1 MFLDPHVQ
9 RGYNDIG
16 TGGFTRGTNL
26 AIGPSLLEGCGVY
39 LAPKSILADIKK
51 DLETY
56 VGARI
61 RLKANKGRKKIL
73 EREGVLEGTYPN
85 IFTVRIEEADDRERR
100 ISYSY
105 ADLLTE
111 AVELV
116 ICPTGGQETKIEAHS
131 R

>member
-1 MFLDPHVQ
+1 M
-9 RGYNDIG
+9 
-16 TGGFTRGTNL
+16 
-26 AIGPSLLEGCGVY
+26 
-39 LAPKSILADIKK
+39 APKSILADIKK

-56 VGARI
+56 VGEKI

-73 EREGVLEGTYPN
+73 EREGILESTYPN
-85 IFTVRIEEADDRERR
+85 IFIVKLEEADSERR
-100 ISYSY
+100 VSYSY

-116 ICPTGGQETKIEAHS
+116 ICSSGGQEMKIESHS

>member
-1 MFLDPHVQ
+1 
-9 RGYNDIG
+9 
-16 TGGFTRGTNL
+16 
-26 AIGPSLLEGCGVY
+26 

-51 DLETY
+51 DLDSY
-56 VGARI
+56 VGEKI

-73 EREGVLEGTYPN
+73 EREGVLESTYPN
-85 IFTVRIEEADDRERR
+85 IFIVKLEEADSERR
-100 ISYSY
+100 VSYSY

-116 ICPTGGQETKIEAHS
+116 VCSSGGQETKIEAHS

>member
-1 MFLDPHVQ
+1 M
-9 RGYNDIG
+9 
-16 TGGFTRGTNL
+16 
-26 AIGPSLLEGCGVY
+26 
-39 LAPKSILADIKK
+39 APRSILADIKK
-51 DLETY
+51 DLESY

-73 EREGVLEGTYPN
+73 EREGVLESTYPN
-85 IFTVRIEEADDRERR
+85 IFTIKIEEADNRERR
-100 ISYSY
+100 ISYTY

-116 ICPTGGQETKIEAHS
+116 VCPSGGQETKIDAHL

>member
-1 MFLDPHVQ
+1 
-9 RGYNDIG
+9 
-16 TGGFTRGTNL
+16 
-26 AIGPSLLEGCGVY
+26 

-51 DLETY
+51 DLDTY
-56 VGARI
+56 VGEKI

-73 EREGVLEGTYPN
+73 EREGVLESTYPN
-85 IFTVRIEEADDRERR
+85 IFIVKIEEADQSERR
-100 ISYSY
+100 VSYSY

-116 ICPTGGQETKIEAHS
+116 ICPTGGQETRIQS